1 MKRGCVRLSKN
12 GIQCKGLKRILGDD
26 EMKCI
31 YCNSEDELTSSDI
44 ITYAITGAKL
54 TKSFVCK
61 THNAF
66 TNDNY
71 EKKFVADLDFFRNQL
86 GLTTRDGKTI
96 QYRADISVDGTEIHN
111 VKLSNRESLYAPKD
125 VVAGT
130 DNDGNKILMAPMEK
144 LKKIS
149 KGKATSVNMS
159 DVVVHK
165 TVGSNDFIG
174 FHAIHS
180 MAKMAYEWYCYIN
193 SIEEY
198 KEEYQEIVDYIL
210 GKTEQEVV
218 DIIIDNYYY
227 WAIDQL
233 SEIGTNSFFQY
244 DDLDGYRYV
253 VIDFWKTIAY
263 RIRICKSPNDCLKK
277 VRALPVTL
285 YLYHIDG
292 SKTQQVFGVV
302 LLEKNKQAYFKTI
315 CPQNMTADIWGIFT
329 SRIGK
334 IMSTMVLSI
343 HILKREVKNLSDK
356 LDKYNAGKIDVT
368 ALLGFEENNIVTTID
383 ILSQIYLNKD
393 KYDMTKTFNQ
403 NLPIV
408 LSLHSDTI
416 GRTQEDKKKFIQLL
430 VDKDKDN
437 ELSEYIWNGIN
448 FFDEIYKNEMN
459 LPK

>member
-1 MKRGCVRLSKN
+1 M
-12 GIQCKGLKRILGDD
+12 
-26 EMKCI
+26 MKCV
-31 YCNSEDELTSSDI
+31 YCNSEVELTSSDI

-86 GLTTRDGKTI
+86 GLTTRDGKPI
-96 QYRADISVDGTEIHN
+96 QYKADLSIAGTEIHN
-111 VKLSNRESLYAPKD
+111 VKLSDRESLYAPKD

-130 DNDGNKILMAPMEK
+130 DIEGNKILMAPMER
-144 LKKIS
+144 LEKIS
-149 KGKATSVNMS
+149 KGKVASVNIS
-159 DVVVHK
+159 DVIVHK

-174 FHAIHS
+174 YHAIHS

-193 SIEEY
+193 NIEEY

-218 DIIIDNYYY
+218 DIIINGNYY
-227 WAIDQL
+227 WAIDHL

-277 VRALPVTL
+277 ERTLPVIL

-302 LLEKNKQAYFKTI
+302 LLEENKQAYFETI
-315 CPQNMTADIWGIFT
+315 RPQNITADIWRIFA

-343 HILKREVKNLSDK
+343 HILKREVKNLSTK
-356 LDKYNAGKIDVT
+356 LDKYDAGKIDVT
-368 ALLGFEENNIVTTID
+368 VLLGFEENNIVTTID
-383 ILSQIYLNKD
+383 ILSQLYLNKG
-393 KYDMTKTFNQ
+393 KYDMKKTFNQ
-403 NLPIV
+403 NLPAV
-408 LSLHSDTI
+408 LNLDSDTI
-416 GRTQEDKKKFIQLL
+416 GRTQEDKKKFVQLL

-437 ELSEYIWNGIN
+437 ELSEYIRNGIN
-448 FFDEIYKNEMN
+448 FFNEIYENEMN
-459 LPK
+459 LSK

>member
-1 MKRGCVRLSKN
+1 M
-12 GIQCKGLKRILGDD
+12 
-26 EMKCI
+26 MKCV
-31 YCNSEDELTSSDI
+31 YCNSEVELTSSDI

-86 GLTTRDGKTI
+86 GLTTRDGKPI
-96 QYRADISVDGTEIHN
+96 QYKADLSIAGTEIHN
-111 VKLSNRESLYAPKD
+111 VKLSDRESLYAPKD

-130 DNDGNKILMAPMEK
+130 DIEGNKILMAPMER
-144 LKKIS
+144 LEKIS
-149 KGKATSVNMS
+149 KGKVASVNIS
-159 DVVVHK
+159 DVIVHK

-174 FHAIHS
+174 YHAIHS

-193 SIEEY
+193 NIEEY

-218 DIIIDNYYY
+218 DIIINGNYY
-227 WAIDQL
+227 WAIDHL

-277 VRALPVTL
+277 VRTLPVIL

-302 LLEKNKQAYFKTI
+302 LLEENKQAYFETI
-315 CPQNMTADIWGIFT
+315 RPQNITADIWRIFA

-343 HILKREVKNLSDK
+343 HILKREVKNLSTK
-356 LDKYNAGKIDVT
+356 LDKYDAGKIDVT
-368 ALLGFEENNIVTTID
+368 VLLGFEENNIVTTID
-383 ILSQIYLNKD
+383 ILSQLYLNKG
-393 KYDMTKTFNQ
+393 KYDMKKTFNQ
-403 NLPIV
+403 NLPAV
-408 LSLHSDTI
+408 LNLDSDTI
-416 GRTQEDKKKFIQLL
+416 GRTQEDKKKFVQLL

-437 ELSEYIWNGIN
+437 ELSEYIRNGIN
-448 FFDEIYKNEMN
+448 FFNEIYENEMN
-459 LPK
+459 LSK

>member
-1 MKRGCVRLSKN
+1 M
-12 GIQCKGLKRILGDD
+12 
-26 EMKCI
+26 MKCV
-31 YCNSEDELTSSDI
+31 YCNSEVELTSSDI

-86 GLTTRDGKTI
+86 GLTTRDGKPI
-96 QYRADISVDGTEIHN
+96 QYKADLSIAGTEIHN
-111 VKLSNRESLYAPKD
+111 VKLSDRESLYAPKD

-130 DNDGNKILMAPMEK
+130 DIEGNKILMAPMER
-144 LKKIS
+144 LEKIS
-149 KGKATSVNMS
+149 KGKVASVNIS
-159 DVVVHK
+159 DVIVHK

-174 FHAIHS
+174 YHAIHS

-193 SIEEY
+193 NIEEY

-218 DIIIDNYYY
+218 DIIINGNYY
-227 WAIDQL
+227 WAIDHL

-263 RIRICKSPNDCLKK
+263 RIRICKSSNDCLKK
-277 VRALPVTL
+277 VRTLPVIL

-302 LLEKNKQAYFKTI
+302 LLEENKQAYFETI
-315 CPQNMTADIWGIFT
+315 RPQNITADIWRIFA

-343 HILKREVKNLSDK
+343 HILKREVKNLSTK
-356 LDKYNAGKIDVT
+356 LDKYDAGKIDVT
-368 ALLGFEENNIVTTID
+368 VLLGFEENNIVTTID
-383 ILSQIYLNKD
+383 ILSQLYLNKG
-393 KYDMTKTFNQ
+393 KYDMKKTFNQ
-403 NLPIV
+403 NLPAV
-408 LSLHSDTI
+408 LNLDSDTI
-416 GRTQEDKKKFIQLL
+416 GRTQEDKKKFVQLL

-437 ELSEYIWNGIN
+437 ELSEYIRNGIN
-448 FFDEIYKNEMN
+448 FFNEIYENEMN
-459 LPK
+459 LSK

>member
-1 MKRGCVRLSKN
+1 MKGDCV
-12 GIQCKGLKRILGDD
+12 
-26 EMKCI
+26 MKCI
-31 YCNSEDELTSSDI
+31 YCNSEVELTSSDI

-86 GLTTRDGKTI
+86 GLTTRDGKPI
-96 QYRADISVDGTEIHN
+96 QYKADLSIAGTEIHN
-111 VKLSNRESLYAPKD
+111 VKLSDRESLYAPKD

-130 DNDGNKILMAPMEK
+130 DIEGNKILMAPMER
-144 LKKIS
+144 LEKIS
-149 KGKATSVNMS
+149 KGKVASVNIS
-159 DVVVHK
+159 DVSVHK

-174 FHAIHS
+174 YHAIHS

-193 SIEEY
+193 NIEEY

-218 DIIIDNYYY
+218 DIIINGNYY
-227 WAIDQL
+227 WAIDHL

-277 VRALPVTL
+277 VRTLPVIL

-302 LLEKNKQAYFKTI
+302 LLEENKQAYFETI
-315 CPQNMTADIWGIFT
+315 RPQNITADIWRIFA

-343 HILKREVKNLSDK
+343 HILEREVKNLSIK
-356 LDKYNAGKIDVT
+356 LDKYDAGKIDVT
-368 ALLGFEENNIVTTID
+368 VLLGFEENNIVTTID
-383 ILSQIYLNKD
+383 ILSQLYLNKD
-393 KYDMTKTFNQ
+393 KYDMKKTFNQ
-403 NLPIV
+403 NLPAV
-408 LSLHSDTI
+408 LNLDSDTI
-416 GRTQEDKKKFIQLL
+416 GRTQEDKKKFVQLL

-437 ELSEYIWNGIN
+437 ELSEYIRDGIN
-448 FFDEIYKNEMN
+448 FFNEIYENEMN
-459 LPK
+459 LSK

>member
-1 MKRGCVRLSKN
+1 MK
-12 GIQCKGLKRILGDD
+12 GDGV
-26 EMKCI
+26 MKCV
-31 YCNSEDELTSSDI
+31 YCNSEVELTSSDI

-86 GLTTRDGKTI
+86 GLTTRDGKPI
-96 QYRADISVDGTEIHN
+96 QYKADLSIAGTEIHN
-111 VKLSNRESLYAPKD
+111 VKLSDRESLYAPKD

-130 DNDGNKILMAPMEK
+130 DIEGNKILMAPMER
-144 LKKIS
+144 LEKIS
-149 KGKATSVNMS
+149 KGKVASVNIS
-159 DVVVHK
+159 DVIVHK

-174 FHAIHS
+174 YHAIHS

-193 SIEEY
+193 NIEEY

-218 DIIIDNYYY
+218 DIIINGNYY
-227 WAIDQL
+227 WAIDHL

-244 DDLDGYRYV
+244 DDLDEYRYV

-277 VRALPVTL
+277 VRTLPVIL

-302 LLEKNKQAYFKTI
+302 LLEENKQAYFETI
-315 CPQNMTADIWGIFT
+315 RPQNITADIWRIFA

-343 HILKREVKNLSDK
+343 HILKREVKNLSTK
-356 LDKYNAGKIDVT
+356 LDKYDAGKIDVT
-368 ALLGFEENNIVTTID
+368 VLLGFEENNIVTTID
-383 ILSQIYLNKD
+383 ILSQLYLNKG
-393 KYDMTKTFNQ
+393 KYDMKKTFNQ
-403 NLPIV
+403 NLPAV
-408 LSLHSDTI
+408 LNLDSDTI
-416 GRTQEDKKKFIQLL
+416 GRTQEDKKKFVQLL

-437 ELSEYIWNGIN
+437 ELSEYIRNGIN
-448 FFDEIYKNEMN
+448 FFNEIYENEMN
-459 LPK
+459 LSK

>member
-1 MKRGCVRLSKN
+1 M
-12 GIQCKGLKRILGDD
+12 
-26 EMKCI
+26 MKCV
-31 YCNSEDELTSSDI
+31 YCNSEVELTSSDI

-86 GLTTRDGKTI
+86 GLTTRDGKPI
-96 QYRADISVDGTEIHN
+96 QYKADLSIAGTEIHD
-111 VKLSNRESLYAPKD
+111 VKLSDRESLYAPKD

-130 DNDGNKILMAPMEK
+130 DIEGNKILMAPMER
-144 LKKIS
+144 LEKIS
-149 KGKATSVNMS
+149 KGKVASVNIS
-159 DVVVHK
+159 DVIVHK

-174 FHAIHS
+174 YHAIHS

-193 SIEEY
+193 NIEEY

-218 DIIIDNYYY
+218 DIIINGNYY
-227 WAIDQL
+227 WAIDHL

-277 VRALPVTL
+277 VRTLPVIL

-302 LLEKNKQAYFKTI
+302 LLEENKQAYFETI
-315 CPQNMTADIWGIFT
+315 RPQNITADIWRIFA

-343 HILKREVKNLSDK
+343 HILKREVKNLSTK
-356 LDKYNAGKIDVT
+356 LDKYDAGKIDVT
-368 ALLGFEENNIVTTID
+368 VLLGFEENNIVTTID
-383 ILSQIYLNKD
+383 ILSQLYLNKG
-393 KYDMTKTFNQ
+393 KYDMKKTFNQ
-403 NLPIV
+403 NLPAV
-408 LSLHSDTI
+408 LNLDSDTI
-416 GRTQEDKKKFIQLL
+416 GRTQEDKKKFVQLL

-437 ELSEYIWNGIN
+437 ELSEYIRNGIN
-448 FFDEIYKNEMN
+448 FFNEIYENEMN
-459 LPK
+459 LSK

>member
-1 MKRGCVRLSKN
+1 MK
-12 GIQCKGLKRILGDD
+12 GDGV
-26 EMKCI
+26 MKCV
-31 YCNSEDELTSSDI
+31 YCNSEVELTSSDI

-86 GLTTRDGKTI
+86 GLTTRDGKPI
-96 QYRADISVDGTEIHN
+96 QYKADLSIAGTEIHN
-111 VKLSNRESLYAPKD
+111 VKLSDRESLYAPKD

-130 DNDGNKILMAPMEK
+130 DIEGNKILMAPMER
-144 LKKIS
+144 LDKIS
-149 KGKATSVNMS
+149 KGKVASVNIS
-159 DVVVHK
+159 DVIVHK

-174 FHAIHS
+174 YHAIHS

-193 SIEEY
+193 NIEEY

-218 DIIIDNYYY
+218 DIIINGNYY
-227 WAIDQL
+227 WAIDHL

-277 VRALPVTL
+277 VRTLPVIL

-302 LLEKNKQAYFKTI
+302 LLEENKQAYFETI
-315 CPQNMTADIWGIFT
+315 RPQNITADIWRIFA

-343 HILKREVKNLSDK
+343 HILKREVKNLSTK
-356 LDKYNAGKIDVT
+356 LDKYDAGKIDVT
-368 ALLGFEENNIVTTID
+368 VLLGFEENNIVTTID
-383 ILSQIYLNKD
+383 ILSQLYLNKG
-393 KYDMTKTFNQ
+393 KYDMKKTFNQ
-403 NLPIV
+403 NLPAV
-408 LSLHSDTI
+408 LNLDSDTI
-416 GRTQEDKKKFIQLL
+416 GRTQEDKKKFVQLL

-437 ELSEYIWNGIN
+437 ELSEYIRNGIN
-448 FFDEIYKNEMN
+448 FFNEIYENEMN
-459 LPK
+459 LSK

>member
-1 MKRGCVRLSKN
+1 MK
-12 GIQCKGLKRILGDD
+12 GDGV
-26 EMKCI
+26 MKCI
-31 YCNSEDELTSSDI
+31 YCNSEVELTSSDI

-71 EKKFVADLDFFRNQL
+71 EKKFVFDLDFFRNQL

-96 QYRADISVDGTEIHN
+96 QYNADISVDGTEIHN
-111 VKLSNRESLYAPKD
+111 VKLSNRESLYAPKN

-130 DNDGNKILMAPMEK
+130 DNDGNKILMAPMER
-144 LKKIS
+144 LEKIS

-159 DVVVHK
+159 NVVVHK
-165 TVGSNDFIG
+165 TIEANYFIG
-174 FHAIHS
+174 FYAIHS

-193 SIEEY
+193 NIEEY
-198 KEEYQEIVDYIL
+198 REEYREIVDYIL
-210 GKTEQEVV
+210 ENTEQEIV
-218 DIIIDNYYY
+218 DIIVDGNYYGM
-227 WAIDQL
+227 IDQL

-244 DDLDGYRYV
+244 DDVDGYRYV
-253 VIDFWKTIAY
+253 VIDFWKTISY

-277 VRALPVTL
+277 VRTLPVIL

-302 LLEKNKQAYFKTI
+302 LLETNKQAYFETI
-315 CPQNMTADIWGIFT
+315 RPQNITADIWRIFA

-343 HILKREVKNLSDK
+343 HILKREVKNLSTK
-356 LDKYNAGKIDVT
+356 LDKYDAGKIDVT
-368 ALLGFEENNIVTTID
+368 VLLGFEENNIVTTID
-383 ILSQIYLNKD
+383 ILSQLYLNKD
-393 KYDMTKTFNQ
+393 KYDMKKTFNQ
-403 NLPIV
+403 NLPTV
-408 LSLHSDTI
+408 LNLNSDTI
-416 GRTQEDKKKFIQLL
+416 GRTQEDKKKFVQLL

-437 ELSEYIWNGIN
+437 ELSEYIRDGIN
-448 FFDEIYKNEMN
+448 FFNEIYENEMN
-459 LPK
+459 LSK

>member
-1 MKRGCVRLSKN
+1 M
-12 GIQCKGLKRILGDD
+12 
-26 EMKCI
+26 MKCV
-31 YCNSEDELTSSDI
+31 YCNSEVELTSSDI

-86 GLTTRDGKTI
+86 GLTTRDGKPI
-96 QYRADISVDGTEIHN
+96 QYKADLSIAGTEIHN
-111 VKLSNRESLYAPKD
+111 VKLSDRESLYAPKD

-130 DNDGNKILMAPMEK
+130 DIEGNKILMAPMER
-144 LKKIS
+144 LEKIS
-149 KGKATSVNMS
+149 KGKVASVNIS
-159 DVVVHK
+159 DVIVHK

-174 FHAIHS
+174 YHAIHS

-193 SIEEY
+193 NIEEY

-218 DIIIDNYYY
+218 DIIINGNYY
-227 WAIDQL
+227 WAIDHL

-277 VRALPVTL
+277 VRTLPVIL

-302 LLEKNKQAYFKTI
+302 LLEENKQAYFETI
-315 CPQNMTADIWGIFT
+315 RPQNITADIWRIFA

-343 HILKREVKNLSDK
+343 HILKREVKNLSTK
-356 LDKYNAGKIDVT
+356 LDKYDAGEISVT

-383 ILSQIYLNKD
+383 ILSQLYLNKG
-393 KYDMTKTFNQ
+393 KYDMKKTFNQ
-403 NLPIV
+403 NLPAV
-408 LSLHSDTI
+408 LNLDSDTI
-416 GRTQEDKKKFIQLL
+416 GRTQEDKKKFVQLL

-437 ELSEYIWNGIN
+437 ELSEYIRNGIN
-448 FFDEIYKNEMN
+448 FFNEIYENEMN
-459 LPK
+459 LSK

>member
-1 MKRGCVRLSKN
+1 MK
-12 GIQCKGLKRILGDD
+12 GDGV
-26 EMKCI
+26 MKCV
-31 YCNSEDELTSSDI
+31 YCNSEVELTSSDI

-86 GLTTRDGKTI
+86 GLTTRDGKPI
-96 QYRADISVDGTEIHN
+96 QYKADLSIAGTEIHN
-111 VKLSNRESLYAPKD
+111 VKLSDRESLYAPKD

-130 DNDGNKILMAPMEK
+130 DIEGNKILMAPMER
-144 LKKIS
+144 LEKIS
-149 KGKATSVNMS
+149 KGKVASVNIS
-159 DVVVHK
+159 DVIVHK

-174 FHAIHS
+174 YHAIHS

-193 SIEEY
+193 NIEEY

-218 DIIIDNYYY
+218 DIIINGNYY
-227 WAIDQL
+227 WAIDHL

-277 VRALPVTL
+277 VRTLPVIL

-302 LLEKNKQAYFKTI
+302 LLEENKQAYFETI
-315 CPQNMTADIWGIFT
+315 RPQNITADIWRIFA

-343 HILKREVKNLSDK
+343 HILKREVKNLSTK
-356 LDKYNAGKIDVT
+356 LDKYDAGKIDVT
-368 ALLGFEENNIVTTID
+368 VLLGFEENNIVTTID
-383 ILSQIYLNKD
+383 ILSQLYLNKG
-393 KYDMTKTFNQ
+393 KYDMKKTFNQ
-403 NLPIV
+403 NLPAV
-408 LSLHSDTI
+408 LNLDSDTI
-416 GRTQEDKKKFIQLL
+416 GRTQEDKKKFVQLL
-430 VDKDKDN
+430 ERV
-437 ELSEYIWNGIN
+437 
-448 FFDEIYKNEMN
+448 
-459 LPK
+459 

>member
-1 MKRGCVRLSKN
+1 MK
-12 GIQCKGLKRILGDD
+12 GDGV
-26 EMKCI
+26 MKCV
-31 YCNSEDELTSSDI
+31 YCNSEVELTSSDI

-86 GLTTRDGKTI
+86 GLTTRDGKPI
-96 QYRADISVDGTEIHN
+96 QYKADLSIAGTEIHN
-111 VKLSNRESLYAPKD
+111 VKLSDRESLYAPKD

-130 DNDGNKILMAPMEK
+130 DIEGNKILMAPMER
-144 LKKIS
+144 LEKIS
-149 KGKATSVNMS
+149 KGKVASVNIS
-159 DVVVHK
+159 DVIVHK

-174 FHAIHS
+174 YHAIHS

-193 SIEEY
+193 NIEEY

-218 DIIIDNYYY
+218 DIIINGNYY
-227 WAIDQL
+227 WAIDHL

-277 VRALPVTL
+277 VRTLPVIL

-302 LLEKNKQAYFKTI
+302 LLEENKQAYFETI
-315 CPQNMTADIWGIFT
+315 RPQNITADIWRIFA
-329 SRIGK
+329 SRIGE

-343 HILKREVKNLSDK
+343 HILKREVKNLSTK
-356 LDKYNAGKIDVT
+356 LDKYDAGKIDVT
-368 ALLGFEENNIVTTID
+368 VLLGFEENNIVTTID
-383 ILSQIYLNKD
+383 ILSQLYLNKG
-393 KYDMTKTFNQ
+393 KYDMKKTFNQ
-403 NLPIV
+403 NLPAV
-408 LSLHSDTI
+408 LNLDSDTI
-416 GRTQEDKKKFIQLL
+416 GRTQEDKKKFVQLL

-437 ELSEYIWNGIN
+437 ELSEYIRDGIN
-448 FFDEIYKNEMN
+448 FFNEIYENEMN
-459 LPK
+459 LSK

>member
-1 MKRGCVRLSKN
+1 MK
-12 GIQCKGLKRILGDD
+12 GDGV
-26 EMKCI
+26 MKCV
-31 YCNSEDELTSSDI
+31 YCNSEVELTSSDI

-86 GLTTRDGKTI
+86 GLTTCDGKPI
-96 QYRADISVDGTEIHN
+96 QYKADLSIAGTEIHN
-111 VKLSNRESLYAPKD
+111 VKLSDRESLYAPKD

-130 DNDGNKILMAPMEK
+130 DIEGNKILMAPMER
-144 LKKIS
+144 LEKIS
-149 KGKATSVNMS
+149 KGKVASVNIS
-159 DVVVHK
+159 DVIVHK

-174 FHAIHS
+174 YHAIHS

-193 SIEEY
+193 NIEEY

-218 DIIIDNYYY
+218 DIIINGNYY
-227 WAIDQL
+227 WAIDHL

-277 VRALPVTL
+277 VRTLPVIL

-302 LLEKNKQAYFKTI
+302 LLEENKQAYFETI
-315 CPQNMTADIWGIFT
+315 RPQNITADIWRIFA

-343 HILKREVKNLSDK
+343 HILKREVKNLSTK
-356 LDKYNAGKIDVT
+356 LDKYDAGKIDVT
-368 ALLGFEENNIVTTID
+368 VLLGFEENNIVTTID
-383 ILSQIYLNKD
+383 ILSQLYLNKG
-393 KYDMTKTFNQ
+393 KYDMKKTFNQ
-403 NLPIV
+403 NLPAV
-408 LSLHSDTI
+408 LNLDSDTI
-416 GRTQEDKKKFIQLL
+416 GRTQEDKKKFVQLL

-437 ELSEYIWNGIN
+437 ELSEYIRNGIN
-448 FFDEIYKNEMN
+448 FFNEIYENEMN
-459 LPK
+459 LSK

>member
-1 MKRGCVRLSKN
+1 MSKN

-174 FHAIHS
+174 FLAINVTTRGS
-180 MAKMAYEWYCYIN
+180 IN
-193 SIEEY
+193 SEY
-198 KEEYQEIVDYIL
+198 FLYY
-210 GKTEQEVV
+210 GK
-218 DIIIDNYYY
+218 
-227 WAIDQL
+227 
-233 SEIGTNSFFQY
+233 
-244 DDLDGYRYV
+244 DG
-253 VIDFWKTIAY
+253 I
-263 RIRICKSPNDCLKK
+263 
-277 VRALPVTL
+277 
-285 YLYHIDG
+285 
-292 SKTQQVFGVV
+292 
-302 LLEKNKQAYFKTI
+302 
-315 CPQNMTADIWGIFT
+315 
-329 SRIGK
+329 
-334 IMSTMVLSI
+334 
-343 HILKREVKNLSDK
+343 
-356 LDKYNAGKIDVT
+356 
-368 ALLGFEENNIVTTID
+368 
-383 ILSQIYLNKD
+383 
-393 KYDMTKTFNQ
+393 
-403 NLPIV
+403 
-408 LSLHSDTI
+408 
-416 GRTQEDKKKFIQLL
+416 
-430 VDKDKDN
+430 
-437 ELSEYIWNGIN
+437 
-448 FFDEIYKNEMN
+448 
-459 LPK
+459 

>member
-1 MKRGCVRLSKN
+1 M
-12 GIQCKGLKRILGDD
+12 
-26 EMKCI
+26 MKCV
-31 YCNSEDELTSSDI
+31 YCNSEVELTSSDI

-86 GLTTRDGKTI
+86 GLTTRDGKPI
-96 QYRADISVDGTEIHN
+96 QYKADLSIAGTEIHN
-111 VKLSNRESLYAPKD
+111 VKLSDRESLYAPKD
-125 VVAGT
+125 VVART
-130 DNDGNKILMAPMEK
+130 DIEGNKILMAPMER
-144 LKKIS
+144 LEKIS
-149 KGKATSVNMS
+149 KGKVASVNIS
-159 DVVVHK
+159 DVIVHK

-174 FHAIHS
+174 YHAIHS

-193 SIEEY
+193 NIEEY

-218 DIIIDNYYY
+218 DIIINGNYY
-227 WAIDQL
+227 WAIDHL

-277 VRALPVTL
+277 VRTLPVIL

-302 LLEKNKQAYFKTI
+302 LLEENKQAYFETI
-315 CPQNMTADIWGIFT
+315 RPQNITADIWRIFA

-343 HILKREVKNLSDK
+343 HILKREVKNLSTK
-356 LDKYNAGKIDVT
+356 LDKYDAGKIDVT
-368 ALLGFEENNIVTTID
+368 VLLGFEENNIVTTID
-383 ILSQIYLNKD
+383 ILSQLYLNKG
-393 KYDMTKTFNQ
+393 KYDMKKTFNQ
-403 NLPIV
+403 NLPAV
-408 LSLHSDTI
+408 LNLDSDTI
-416 GRTQEDKKKFIQLL
+416 GRTQEDKKKFVQLL

-437 ELSEYIWNGIN
+437 ELSEYIRNGIN
-448 FFDEIYKNEMN
+448 FFNEIYENEMN
-459 LPK
+459 LSK

>member
-1 MKRGCVRLSKN
+1 MKGDCV
-12 GIQCKGLKRILGDD
+12 
-26 EMKCI
+26 MKCI
-31 YCNSEDELTSSDI
+31 YCNSEVELTSSDI

-86 GLTTRDGKTI
+86 GLTTRDGKPI
-96 QYRADISVDGTEIHN
+96 QYKADLSIAGTEIHN

-130 DNDGNKILMAPMEK
+130 DIDGNKILMAPMER
-144 LKKIS
+144 LEKIS
-149 KGKATSVNMS
+149 KGKVASVNIS
-159 DVVVHK
+159 DVSVHK

-174 FHAIHS
+174 YHAIHS

-193 SIEEY
+193 NIEEY

-218 DIIIDNYYY
+218 DIIINGNYY
-227 WAIDQL
+227 WAIDHL

-277 VRALPVTL
+277 VRTLPVIL

-302 LLEKNKQAYFKTI
+302 LLEENKQAYFETI
-315 CPQNMTADIWGIFT
+315 RPQNITADIWRIFA

-343 HILKREVKNLSDK
+343 HILEREVKNLSIK
-356 LDKYNAGKIDVT
+356 LDKYDAGKIDVT
-368 ALLGFEENNIVTTID
+368 VLLGFEENNIVTTID
-383 ILSQIYLNKD
+383 ILSQLYLNKD
-393 KYDMTKTFNQ
+393 KYDMKKTFNQ
-403 NLPIV
+403 NLPAV
-408 LSLHSDTI
+408 LNLDSDTI
-416 GRTQEDKKKFIQLL
+416 GRTQEDKKKFVQLL

-437 ELSEYIWNGIN
+437 ELSEYIRDGIN
-448 FFDEIYKNEMN
+448 FFNEIYENEMN
-459 LPK
+459 LSK